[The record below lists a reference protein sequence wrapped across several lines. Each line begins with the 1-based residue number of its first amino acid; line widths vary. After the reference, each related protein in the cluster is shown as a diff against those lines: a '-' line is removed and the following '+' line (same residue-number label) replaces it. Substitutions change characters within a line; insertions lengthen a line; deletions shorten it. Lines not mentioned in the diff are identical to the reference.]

1 MSDSCCCHGHCC
13 GLDVTRLHLVL
24 QRLNP
29 LTCLYRLADGQ
40 GEGGGMGTI
49 TVPASL
55 PSPEDDGHK
64 LRKAFRGWGTDEKA
78 IIDILGHRTAA
89 QRSAIAAAYASLYG
103 ESLLDRLHSELSGDF
118 RNAVMLWTMDPAE
131 RDAKLVNKA
140 LKRKGERHLWVIIE
154 VACASS
160 PDHLIAVRQAYCSLF
175 ASSIEEDVAHKIT
188 PTEPLGLV
196 MLLDIIIIG
205 IGSSSSNLSF
215 LQLLVRLLTSY
226 RYPEEHVAVE
236 LAKHEAAQL
245 FDAVQKKQ
253 LHQDEVIRV
262 LSTRNKSQ
270 LKETF
275 EQYTEGY
282 GRHIEE
288 DIEGADRSQFASM
301 LKAAIWCIASPEK
314 HFAEVV
320 RRSVVG
326 LGTDEDSLTRAVVSR
341 AEIDMKKVKE
351 EYKKRYNTTLIYDV
365 VDDTSGDYMRFLLTL
380 IGPADA

>member
-13 GLDVTRLHLVL
+13 GLDATRLHLVL

-40 GEGGGMGTI
+40 GEGGGMGTV

-188 PTEPLGLV
+188 PTEPLGL
-196 MLLDIIIIG
+196 
-205 IGSSSSNLSF
+205 
-215 LQLLVRLLTSY
+215 LLVRLLTSY
-226 RYPEEHVAVE
+226 RYPEEHVAVD